1 MAVRRPRI
9 GLRLKLVG
17 ALVATAAV
25 TLIVAAL
32 ALLSP
37 LEQRLRSEELKSL
50 TATALAER
58 GAFADLD
65 RNQLHPGNDAVA
77 RLARGLQ
84 RRTGARVIVVA
95 RPGRVLYDT
104 DPDETRVGLVPVS
117 VAAGPP
123 VGRLRT
129 LHGQGQATAVVP
141 VGRGRGSVVVIAAKP
156 LQDVATAVAVV
167 RRAILV
173 AALAGLA
180 IALLV
185 GIAVAGT
192 LARRLRRLRRA
203 ALELDPQAAGGEVPR
218 DASRDEVGDL
228 SRSLQAMS
236 TRLRREEEARKAFVS
251 TASHELRT
259 PLASLDGMLE
269 LLHEDLSASP
279 PDLDNAL
286 AQVALMRAH
295 SRRLGAL
302 AAQLLDLS
310 RLDAGVELRRELVD
324 AGEVARAVAAE
335 FAVRA
340 GERDTEL
347 ALDLSAHPSWVIAD
361 PGAVARVIRILV
373 DNALRHSPAGGRVE
387 VEVRGGH
394 RARITVSDD
403 GPGVPAAE
411 REVIFERFRRGDGA
425 GQGFGLGLALG
436 RELSE
441 RMGGRLELSDSR
453 RGARFVVELEGAPA
467 PGLRVQEPAAG

>member
-1 MAVRRPRI
+1 MAARRPRI
-9 GLRLKLVG
+9 GLRFKLVG

-37 LEQRLRSEELKSL
+37 LEQRLRAEELKSL

-65 RNQLHPGNDAVA
+65 HDQLHPGGDAVA

-104 DPDETRVGLVPVS
+104 DPDETRAGLVPVPRAQAPT
-117 VAAGPP
+117 VA
-123 VGRLRT
+123 RLRT
-129 LHGQGQATAVVP
+129 LNGTRQATAVVP
-141 VGRGRGSVVVIAAKP
+141 TGRAPGSVVVVAAKP

-167 RRAILV
+167 QRAILV

-185 GIAVAGT
+185 GIAIAGT

-203 ALELDPQAAGGEVPR
+203 ALELDPQAEGGAVPR

-228 SRSLQAMS
+228 SRSLEAMS
-236 TRLRREEEARKAFVS
+236 ARLRREIEARQTFVS

-269 LLHEDLSASP
+269 LLHDDLSARP
-279 PDLDNAL
+279 PDVQDAL
-286 AQVALMRAH
+286 AQVVLMRAH

-310 RLDAGVELRRELVD
+310 RLDAGVALRRELVD

-347 ALDLSAHPSWVIAD
+347 VLSLPDDPCWVIAD

-373 DNALRHSPAGGRVE
+373 DNALRHSPPGGRVE
-387 VEVRGGH
+387 VTIRGGH
-394 RARITVSDD
+394 RARIVVGDD
-403 GPGVPAAE
+403 GPGVPQDE
-411 REVIFERFRRGDGA
+411 REVIFERFRRGESA
-425 GQGFGLGLALG
+425 GTGFGLGLALG

-441 RMGGRLELSDSR
+441 RMGGRLALSDSR
-453 RGARFVVELEGAPA
+453 RGARFVVELEGAPD
-467 PGLRVQEPAAG
+467 PGLRVQEPASG